1 MSRLWPAPTPRREGH
16 RERQDD
22 AHRGQG
28 RGLGRAARLR
38 SRVRR
43 RRVRRGALRAE
54 TLNDILGLIGY
65 CATTETIESW
75 TLRQRVDALVYA
87 ANVSARASDNVVRRC
102 PRPDWFPEHPWRGPE
117 IGEAGTI
124 FGGPGPTP
132 IERTSPEVSADTS
145 TSKGRTE

>member
-1 MSRLWPAPTPRREGH
+1 VSAKTTRIVVKGEAWDVPRGF
-16 RERQDD
+16 
-22 AHRGQG
+22 
-28 RGLGRAARLR
+28 GRAYAD
-38 SRVRR
+38 VAY
-43 RRVRRGALRAE
+43 GEEHCEPE